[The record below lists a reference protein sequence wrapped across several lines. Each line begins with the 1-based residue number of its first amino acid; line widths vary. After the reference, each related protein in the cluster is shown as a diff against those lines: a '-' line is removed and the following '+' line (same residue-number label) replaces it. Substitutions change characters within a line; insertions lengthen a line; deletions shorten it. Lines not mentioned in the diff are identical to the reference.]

1 MGNYGVKKMN
11 SLVGKSIGWRTHEA
25 IAEQGKI
32 YVVERNNILAIKYF
46 KYAMEMVIQ
55 TNDQDVFLRHYVGYL
70 LEALELSGAYQDVLD
85 YCNINLKKLGN
96 KPPENLEEIRIKAL
110 LLQRKGIILLKMQ
123 NEIEAIKAF
132 KEAENLL
139 NNNPELVLTQSLLF
153 LISSGLKLN
162 LDRILAE
169 QERTSYFRLNEK
181 NIKRNKAMKLPSSI
195 LMD

>member
-1 MGNYGVKKMN
+1 MGNYGVEKMN
-11 SLVGKSIGWRTHEA
+11 SLVGKSTGWRTHES

-32 YVVERNNILAIKYF
+32 YVVEGNNNLAIKYF

-85 YCNINLKKLGN
+85 YCDINLRKIGN
-96 KPPENLEEIRIKAL
+96 KPPKNLEEIRVKAS

-123 NEIEAIKAF
+123 KESEAIKAF

-139 NNNPELVLTQSLLF
+139 SNNPELVLTQSLLF

-169 QERTSYFRLNEK
+169 QERTSYFRVNEK
-181 NIKRNKAMKLPSSI
+181 NIKRNKAMKLPPSI
-195 LMD
+195 LKD